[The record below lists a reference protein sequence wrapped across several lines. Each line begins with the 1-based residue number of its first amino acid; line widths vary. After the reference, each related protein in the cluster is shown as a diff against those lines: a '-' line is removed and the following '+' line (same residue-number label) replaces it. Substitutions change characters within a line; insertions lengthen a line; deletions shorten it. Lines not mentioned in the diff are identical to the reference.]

1 MKIAIYSRKS
11 KYIVGSDSIENQIQM
26 CKDYAS
32 SKYTNDKLEFDI
44 YEDEGFSGGNINRPK
59 FKELMKN
66 IKKYDVLICYRLDRI
81 SRNVADFSSTLD
93 LLQANNCDFVS
104 IREQFDTSSPMGRA
118 MIYIASVFAQLE
130 RETIAERVRD
140 NMTEMARRGS
150 WTGGR
155 TPLGYSSETTTYI
168 DDEGNERKLVKLVK
182 NEEELKLVKLIYETY
197 LREGSLHKTEIWFT
211 QHNIKSNSGI
221 LLEKTTLK
229 IILQNPVY
237 VKSTPEVLEYM
248 KNDGWNVY
256 GVADRVHSLL
266 SYNKTES
273 VTIKGKSTK
282 RPKDK
287 SEWIAAMSSCEGVID
302 AEIWIDVQK
311 QFTKNRDT
319 FPRLGK
325 TNNAILT
332 GKLKCALCGSN
343 MRVSHG
349 TASKKTGEQFY
360 YYICSM
366 KKKSKGEICNANNLK
381 AREIEESILI
391 EIEKVAKNKKQ
402 FLKNIEKENKE
413 KLKSKNPDVK
423 KLDLEKQIH
432 DKQKQMNNLVNK
444 LSMDDSIAD
453 VLMSKIK
460 ELKDD
465 IRILD
470 SELLEITNTIQSA
483 KEEEINISFISNI
496 LDKCLNIRNLS
507 NKEQTELI
515 NIIIDVIMYNSETDL
530 IDITFI
536 GANAKKNKI

>member
-11 KYIVGSDSIENQIQM
+11 KYTGTGDSIENQIQM
-26 CKDYAS
+26 CKDYAT
-32 SKYTNDKLEFDI
+32 SKYINIQLEFDI

-59 FKELMKN
+59 FKELIKN

-140 NMTEMARRGS
+140 NMMEMARRGS

-155 TPLGYSSETTTYI
+155 TPLGYFSETTTHI

-211 QHNIKSNSGI
+211 QHNIKSNNGI
-221 LLEKTTLK
+221 LLEKTSLRV
-229 IILQNPVY
+229 ILQNPVY
-237 VKSTPEVLEYM
+237 VIATQEVIEYM
-248 KNDGWNVY
+248 KNSGWNVY
-256 GVADRVHSLL
+256 GTADGVHSLL

-273 VTIKGKSTK
+273 VTVKGKSTK
-282 RPKDK
+282 RFKDK
-287 SEWIAAMSSCEGVID
+287 AEWIAAMSSCEGVID
-302 AEIWIDVQK
+302 AETWLNVEK
-311 QFTKNRDT
+311 QFDKNRDT
-319 FPRLGK
+319 FPNLGK
-325 TNNAILT
+325 TNHAILT

-366 KKKSKGEICNANNLK
+366 KKRSKGEVCSAKNLK
-381 AREIEESILI
+381 AREIEDSVLI
-391 EIEKVAKNKKQ
+391 ELENIAKHKREFLENLETEQKQ
-402 FLKNIEKENKE
+402 
-413 KLKSKNPDVK
+413 KLKDTNSETK
-423 KLDLEKQIH
+423 KLKLEKQIR
-432 DKQKQMNNLVNK
+432 DKKKQIDNLVNK
-444 LSMDDSIAD
+444 LALDDSITD
-453 VLMSKIK
+453 ILIDKIK
-460 ELKDD
+460 SLKDEVKSFE
-465 IRILD
+465 
-470 SELLEITNTIQSA
+470 SELLEISNNIEA
-483 KEEEINISFISNI
+483 VKEDSVNISFISSI
-496 LDKCLNIRNLS
+496 LNKCENIRELS
-507 NKEQTELI
+507 NDEQKRVI
-515 NIIIDVIMYNSETDL
+515 NALIDVITYDSNTDL
-530 IDITFI
+530 VDISFI
-536 GANAKKNKI
+536 GANSKKNKI

>member
-26 CKDYAS
+26 CKHYAT
-32 SKYTNDKLEFDI
+32 SKYTKTESEFDI
-44 YEDEGFSGGNINRPK
+44 YEDEGFSGGNINRPQ

-81 SRNVADFSSTLD
+81 SRNVADFSGTLD

-140 NMTEMARRGS
+140 NMMEMARRGS

-155 TPLGYSSETTTYI
+155 TPLGYDSETTMHI

-211 QHNIKSNSGI
+211 QHNIKSNGGI
-221 LLEKTTLK
+221 LLEKTSLK

-237 VKSTPEVLEYM
+237 VIATPEVLDYM

-256 GVADRVHSLL
+256 GVSDRVHSLL

-273 VTIKGKSTK
+273 VTVKGKSTK
-282 RPKDK
+282 RVKDK
-287 SEWIAAMSSCEGVID
+287 SEWIAAMSSCEGIID
-302 AEIWIDVQK
+302 AETWIKVQE
-311 QFTKNRDT
+311 QFNKNRDT

-349 TASKKTGEQFY
+349 TASKKTNEQFY

-366 KKKSKGEICNANNLK
+366 KKKSKGTICSAKNLK
-381 AREIEESILI
+381 AREIEESVLI
-391 EIEKVAKNKKQ
+391 ELEKITKHKREFLEDLESKMKQ
-402 FLKNIEKENKE
+402 
-413 KLKSKNPDVK
+413 KLKSDDSETR
-423 KLDLEKQIH
+423 KLKLEKQIK
-432 DKQKQMNNLVNK
+432 DKRKQIDNLVNK
-444 LSMDDSIAD
+444 LALDDSISD
-453 VLMSKIK
+453 ILIDKIK
-460 ELKDD
+460 VLKDEVQSYE
-465 IRILD
+465 
-470 SELLEITNTIQSA
+470 SELLKISNNIEVIKEDSIT
-483 KEEEINISFISNI
+483 ISFISSM
-496 LDKCLNIRNLS
+496 LDRCENIRDLP
-507 NKEQTELI
+507 KEEQKKLI
-515 NIIIDVIMYNSETDL
+515 NIFVDIITYDSETDL
-530 IDITFI
+530 VDITFI
-536 GANAKKNKI
+536 GANVKKNKI